1 MYKLSLKNA
10 KGDEIKLT
18 GNLNYSITDIS
29 GLHPASA
36 TIATSELAMYDG
48 STFNSSKV
56 NEKQIDINVAIECD
70 AEKNRI
76 ALYKVIKVKQYI
88 KLLYENDTRDVFI
101 EGYVSDMQIDF
112 FSIKQTATISILCLD
127 PYFKDAQEII
137 DDISATM
144 NAFHF
149 PFAITATDKKP
160 LSYRDNSAQINVIN
174 NGDVETGMI
183 IEIHASGN
191 AINPAIYNRETGE
204 FFKMETTLQSGD
216 TLYINTIRKQKS
228 ARVLRSGEFINL
240 FNYISKEST
249 WLQLEPG
256 DNVFIYEGDSGSSIY
271 MSVRFVHQQL
281 FEGV

>member
-1 MYKLSLKNA
+1 MYKLSLRNA
-10 KGDEIKLT
+10 KGDEIQLT

-112 FSIKQTATISILCLD
+112 FSIKQTVTISILCPD

-149 PFAITATDKKP
+149 PFAITASDKKP
-160 LSYRDNSAQINVIN
+160 LSYRDKSAQINVIN

-191 AINPAIYNRETGE
+191 VINPAIYNRETGE
-204 FFKMETTLQSGD
+204 FVKINTTLQSGD
-216 TLYINTIRKQKS
+216 TLYINTIRRQKS
-228 ARVLRSGEFINL
+228 VKVLRSGEFINL
-240 FNYISKEST
+240 FNYFSKDSA